1 MFVPSFTLTQ
11 VLSNYLPLRAITS
24 SFFTPLGNQ
33 AWIGTF
39 KVDKD
44 CDFEYLHSNEF
55 QPFIL
60 TIKQKDDDNVSNVL
74 PFMHKW

>member
-1 MFVPSFTLTQ
+1 M
-11 VLSNYLPLRAITS
+11 
-24 SFFTPLGNQ
+24 
-33 AWIGTF
+33 
-39 KVDKD
+39 DKD

>member
-1 MFVPSFTLTQ
+1 M
-11 VLSNYLPLRAITS
+11 
-24 SFFTPLGNQ
+24 
-33 AWIGTF
+33 
-39 KVDKD
+39 DKD

-60 TIKQKDDDNVSNVL
+60 TIKQKDDDVSNVL